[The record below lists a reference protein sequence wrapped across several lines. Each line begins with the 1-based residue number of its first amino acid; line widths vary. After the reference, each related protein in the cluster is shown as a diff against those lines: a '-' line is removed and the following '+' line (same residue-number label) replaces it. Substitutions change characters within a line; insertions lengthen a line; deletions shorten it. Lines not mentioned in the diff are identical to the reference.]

1 MIREGERRTPGGM
14 DNDDDGQSQSVI
26 LYNTIACMKRGKD
39 ARIEGE
45 IDGLEGTGRKGVNGA
60 E

>member
-1 MIREGERRTPGGM
+1 M